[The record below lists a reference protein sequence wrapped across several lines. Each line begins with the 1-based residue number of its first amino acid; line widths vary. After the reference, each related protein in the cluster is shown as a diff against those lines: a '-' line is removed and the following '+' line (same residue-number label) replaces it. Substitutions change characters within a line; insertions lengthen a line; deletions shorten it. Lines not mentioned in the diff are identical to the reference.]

1 MTYVAKEMEDAD
13 ITCNNKLHPVC
24 ETAFPGQEAEWCHPC
39 RLRISIARTT
49 YFSGFIEE
57 VKRLREFPQLPSG
70 VGGQYASIEDEN
82 LALRRELHSERAR
95 RAEFSAA
102 ATDLGTKVEKLR
114 NTLTRHAQLART
126 LSRTENLYTPEH
138 LERRLA
144 EADITLEATK
154 P

>member
-49 YFSGFIEE
+49 YFKGLKEKI
-57 VKRLREFPQLPSG
+57 
-70 VGGQYASIEDEN
+70 
-82 LALRRELHSERAR
+82 
-95 RAEFSAA
+95 
-102 ATDLGTKVEKLR
+102 EKLR
-114 NTLTRHAQLART
+114 ETLTRHAQLART
-126 LSRTENLYTPEH
+126 LSRTENLYTEEH

-154 P
+154 L